1 MGLFSGLMA
10 LVLRLSRR
18 NFRMLR
24 FSLRSLA
31 GSFFVLLDTINNECR
46 SSVAHSPHMSSGGT
60 VKTSLRQLADI
71 DVSLRMIVW
80 TAVGDKRRG

>member
-31 GSFFVLLDTINNECR
+31 GSFFVLLDTINNE
-46 SSVAHSPHMSSGGT
+46 
-60 VKTSLRQLADI
+60 K
-71 DVSLRMIVW
+71 
-80 TAVGDKRRG
+80 